1 VTLTDALLE
10 PYLGAST
17 AARPLLTHYDD
28 ATGERV
34 ELSAATAAN
43 WAAKAA
49 NLLRDECDVEPGTP
63 LAVLLPAHWQTAT
76 VLLAAW
82 WCGAEVVVEPA
93 DARWVLC
100 DADRVD
106 LALAATAASAP
117 RIPRLAAPA
126 ARTRS
131 GGGVVALSLD
141 AFGRG
146 IAGLPAG
153 VVDFAPEV
161 RLHGDDFAPLE
172 PLPDTAPALAGGTV
186 AEVLADAR
194 ARAERLGI
202 GAADRVLSTLE
213 WGTLDGVGDGLL
225 AVLAAGASLV
235 QCRHAD
241 PAALDHRAATEKA
254 TVRLG

>member
-1 VTLTDALLE
+1 MTLTDALLT
-10 PYLGAST
+10 PYLGGPG

-34 ELSAATAAN
+34 ELSATTTAN

-49 NLLRDECDVEPGTP
+49 NLLRDECDVEPGTR

-82 WCGAEVVVEPA
+82 WCGAEVVGDPA
-93 DARWVLC
+93 DAGWVLC
-100 DADRVD
+100 DPDRVD
-106 LALAATAASAP
+106 LALAAEP
-117 RIPRLAAPA
+117 D
-126 ARTRS
+126 
-131 GGGVVALSLD
+131 GGVVALSLD
-141 AFGRG
+141 ALGRG
-146 IAGLPAG
+146 VTGLPAG
-153 VVDFAPEV
+153 VVDFGPEV
-161 RLHGDDFAPLE
+161 RLHGDEFTPWE

-194 ARAERLGI
+194 ARAGRLGI
-202 GAADRVLSTLE
+202 RAADRVLSTLE
-213 WGTLDGVGDGLL
+213 WGTLDGVADGLL

-241 PAALDHRAATEKA
+241 PAALDRRARAERT